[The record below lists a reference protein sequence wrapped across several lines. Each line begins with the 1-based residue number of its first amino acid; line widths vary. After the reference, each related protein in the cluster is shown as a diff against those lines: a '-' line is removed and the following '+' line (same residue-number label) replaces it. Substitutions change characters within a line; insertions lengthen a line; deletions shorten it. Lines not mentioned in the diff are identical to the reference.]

1 MVASNWK
8 YSLCFSFWKTQYS
21 QRFRYTCKRHLWYI
35 KAVLGQLFLQPS
47 LNKPDYMKA
56 YIKTTFLKKKI
67 ALEYLHSQHY
77 EKGAKYN
84 DL

>member
-8 YSLCFSFWKTQYS
+8 YSLRFSFWKTQYS

-47 LNKPDYMKA
+47 LNKPDYVKA
-56 YIKTTFLKKKI
+56 YIKTTFLKQSSTRVSAFTALWKRCKI
-67 ALEYLHSQHY
+67 Q
-77 EKGAKYN
+77 
-84 DL
+84 